1 MPWTAPKTWSAGETL
16 TAANFNTHIRDN
28 LNYVNTQHKY
38 KVGDTSSTS
47 TTLANDPDLVWAVAA
62 NEVWLVQA
70 FLLIDSNG
78 TAGYKCTWTVPSG
91 GTMKWAGLMDRAGAG
106 IFWAGD
112 TGSSPNALLD
122 AAATQTYSSASA
134 ATIWGV
140 QINGIVTIGATAGN
154 VQFQFAQGAVS
165 GTTITKAGS
174 LLIAHRVST

>member
-1 MPWTAPKTWSAGETL
+1 MPWTDPKTWSPGETL

-38 KVGDTSSTS
+38 KTGDTSSTS

-62 NEVWLVQA
+62 NEVWLVQT
-70 FLLIDSNG
+70 FLLIDSNP

-91 GTMKWAGLMDRAGAG
+91 ATIKWAGLMDIAGTG
-106 IFWAGD
+106 IFWMGD
-112 TGSSPNALLD
+112 TNSSGTALKNATE
-122 AAATQTYSSASA
+122 TQTYASA
-134 ATIWGV
+134 AAASVWGV
-140 QINGIVTIGATAGN
+140 QINGIVTVSTTAGN
-154 VQFQFAQGAVS
+154 VQFQFAQGTAS